1 MNQYEAIFV
10 RKTVRN
16 YVNEAVSPEILEEIR
31 TRCREFLPLFEG
43 TDTDI
48 SIIDNRK
55 GQLRRLGLF
64 GVRAPY
70 CILFYSEVTARYQ
83 MNIGFLM
90 QQMALYL
97 CSQGYGTCFV
107 GDTHVR
113 RELREKGDL
122 VLTGMLAFG
131 RSKGSCTRKRTEA
144 KRLPMD
150 ELCVYRETPKSGIRS
165 LLEAG
170 RMAPSSQNAQPW
182 RFVVMDSRIH
192 IFTKK
197 HQFSQMSRYR
207 WEEVDFGILLA
218 NMMVTAEELWLD
230 VDLIR
235 LENLTQKSFPS
246 SQYVLS
252 AVLKS

>member
-16 YVNEAVSPEILEEIR
+16 YVNEAISPEILDEIR
-31 TRCREFLPLFEG
+31 TRYREFPSLFEG
-43 TDTDI
+43 TETDI

-55 GQLRRLGLF
+55 GQLRRFGLL

-70 CILFYSEVTARYQ
+70 CILFYSEVTSRYQ

-90 QQMALYL
+90 QQMGLYL
-97 CSQGYGTCFV
+97 CSRGYGTCFA
-107 GDTHVR
+107 GDIRVR
-113 RELREKGDL
+113 KELREKGDL
-122 VLTGMLAFG
+122 VLTGMLFFG
-131 RSKGSCTRKRTEA
+131 RSPGGSIRKRTEA
-144 KRLPMD
+144 RRLPMD
-150 ELCVYRETPKSGIRS
+150 ELCVYRETPRSGIRS

-170 RMAPSSQNAQPW
+170 RMAPSFQNAQPW
-182 RFVVMDSRIH
+182 RFVVMESRIH
-192 IFTKK
+192 IFSKK
-197 HQFSQMSRYR
+197 HQVGQMDRHR
-207 WEEVDFGILLA
+207 WEEIDFGSLLA